1 MPTLQTITPCLW
13 FDDNAE
19 AAVDFYLSVFANARI
34 TAVTR
39 YGEAGQEIHRRPPG
53 SVLTIGFELDG
64 QSFTALNAGPG
75 HPFSPAISLQVNC
88 DTQDEVDHYWARLSE
103 GGDEAD
109 QRCGWLKDRF
119 GLSWQ
124 IVPTA
129 VMRMLQG
136 DDAEKAG
143 RMMMALMQMTKL
155 DIRALEDA
163 YNG

>member
-1 MPTLQTITPCLW
+1 MPTVQTITPCLW

-19 AAVDFYLSVFANARI
+19 AAVDFYLSIFPNARI

-64 QSFTALNAGPG
+64 QAFTALNAGPG
-75 HPFSPAISLQVNC
+75 HAFSPAISFQVNC
-88 DTQDEVDHYWARLSE
+88 DTQDEIDHFWDRLSE
-103 GGDEAD
+103 SGDEAE
-109 QRCGWLKDRF
+109 QRCGWLKDKF

-136 DDAEKAG
+136 DDSEKAG
-143 RMMMALMQMTKL
+143 RMMTALMQMTKL
-155 DIRALEDA
+155 DIRTLEEA